1 MKSVCK
7 EYIETGTISNN
18 NNNDDKT
25 RRTTTPFSPLQSK
38 RSNAIYSGIRIKYA
52 IQDGTTNNNN
62 MYNRNN
68 NNLGDEQQEEATTA
82 TLTQYFGNGA
92 FALDGTYGAGP
103 KVPNVRSAFLIYLDP
118 EYIGPFRRPQKQQ
131 QPQEQQE
138 QQQEQGNHNNTNKN
152 NNKDDENPTIM
163 AGMTR
168 PKHFTTTTTTTTN
181 NNENDN
187 DDDENADW
195 TQNAQY
201 PLEQERIIMKQAA
214 QNAGI
219 PLVSIGSTIDSAN
232 RIFSLGVYYH
242 NPFTCIG
249 WSKGLFLSSHN
260 NNNNNNNRN
269 DDVTT
274 TVTTPC
280 CCAHIVLVGD
290 AAHALPPFL
299 GQGSNQAIQDAY
311 CLVRKIYEYNTQQ
324 QLRNNKNNDDDDH
337 NDDNDDNMIE
347 EFVVPLDSYL
357 KEYETI
363 RWHATFDIFWKASF
377 LGYLETGGT
386 NGWYA
391 KFRDVFF
398 QTMGFL
404 GIAEYVL
411 LNAAIPKV

>member
-7 EYIETGTISNN
+7 EYIETGTISYNN
-18 NNNDDKT
+18 NKDDNKT
-25 RRTTTPFSPLQSK
+25 RRTTTSFSPSQSK

-52 IQDGTTNNNN
+52 IQDGITNKNNNS
-62 MYNRNN
+62 NN
-68 NNLGDEQQEEATTA
+68 NDLGDEQPKQQQQEEEEATTA

-118 EYIGPFRRPQKQQ
+118 EYIGPFRRPQKQR
-131 QPQEQQE
+131 QPQEQPQE
-138 QQQEQGNHNNTNKN
+138 QQGNHNNTNN
-152 NNKDDENPTIM
+152 DNDKDDENPTIM

-168 PKHFTTTTTTTTN
+168 PKHFTTTTTKTN
-181 NNENDN
+181 NNNDN

-249 WSKGLFLSSHN
+249 WSKALFLSSHN
-260 NNNNNNNRN
+260 NNNNNRN
-269 DDVTT
+269 DDVT
-274 TVTTPC
+274 PC
-280 CCAHIVLVGD
+280 CCGACSHIVLVGD

-324 QLRNNKNNDDDDH
+324 QQLRNNKNNNDNDDDDE
-337 NDDNDDNMIE
+337 DDNMIE

-411 LNAAIPKV
+411 LHAAIPKV